1 MATATK
7 SETKVTAPAPGF
19 TPEEI
24 EAAEAEQVF
33 PISREGL
40 LAQRKYHRLSNKIKE
55 LKAEQDAAQAFLEA
69 ECAQKGAK
77 KLTYKGVVAVEIVG
91 TTKTTND
98 YKGLWAKFP
107 AIQQVFVSEFQT
119 KDTDATRFDA
129 KKPV

>member
-1 MATATK
+1 MATAT
-7 SETKVTAPAPGF
+7 TQVTAPELSV
-19 TPEEI
+19 EEI

-98 YKGLWAKFP
+98 YKGLWVKYP
-107 AIQQVFVSEFQT
+107 EIQQAFVSEFQT
-119 KDTDATRFDA
+119 KDTTATRFDA

>member
-1 MATATK
+1 MATAT
-7 SETKVTAPAPGF
+7 TQVTAPELSV
-19 TPEEI
+19 EEI

-55 LKAEQDAAQAFLEA
+55 LKAEMEAAQAFLEA
-69 ECAQKGAK
+69 ECATKGAK

-107 AIQQVFVSEFQT
+107 QIQQVFVSEFQT
-119 KDTDATRFDA
+119 KDSTATRFDA

>member
-1 MATATK
+1 MATAT
-7 SETKVTAPAPGF
+7 TQVTAPVLSD
-19 TPEEI
+19 EEI

-55 LKAEQDAAQAFLEA
+55 LKAEMDEAQAFLEA

-77 KLTYKGVVAVEIVG
+77 KLTYKGIVAVEIVG

-98 YKGLWAKFP
+98 YKGLWIKFP
-107 AIQQVFVSEFQT
+107 QIQQVFVSEFQT
-119 KDTDATRFDA
+119 KDTTATRFDA

>member
-1 MATATK
+1 MATAT
-7 SETKVTAPAPGF
+7 TQVTAPELSV
-19 TPEEI
+19 EEI

-40 LAQRKYHRLSNKIKE
+40 LAQRRYHRLSNKIKE
-55 LKAEQDAAQAFLEA
+55 LKAEMEEAQAFLEA

-98 YKGLWAKFP
+98 YKGLWVKYP
-107 AIQQVFVSEFQT
+107 EIQQAFVSEFQT
-119 KDTDATRFDA
+119 KDTTATRFDA